1 MRSKM
6 NEFFQKIKK
15 DCFELIALKK
25 VDIGE
30 LSFLL
35 GISEKKFY
43 QNFTHC
49 IEDLTFYLKTYDL
62 LVEWGE

>member
-1 MRSKM
+1 M
-6 NEFFQKIKK
+6 NNKNKKIKK

-25 VDIGE
+25 VNIGE